1 VHWRVEGDHTICDR
15 HGNRFAKGQTCP
27 GCIADPGQRV
37 EQAERDEADPAALAD
52 EQWCRERRDAVTALA
67 ETLSG
72 QRAQPRTAEPPAE
85 PGREGEERGGWFYWR
100 GEWRRADPK
109 DKDVGYSTV
118 AKLYDTAL
126 KFHRAAV
133 EERRARG
140 EKDHDRWLVRRA
152 RELKQLGVIN

>member
-1 VHWRVEGDHTICDR
+1 VHWRVEGDHGICDR
-15 HGNRFAKGQTCP
+15 HTTRFPKGQSCP
-27 GCIADPGQRV
+27 GCIADPGPRV
-37 EQAERDEADPAALAD
+37 EPAEHDEVDPSALAD
-52 EQWCRERRDAVTALA
+52 ERWCRDRRDAVTALA

-72 QRAQPRTAEPPAE
+72 QRARPRTADPPGD
-85 PGREGEERGGWFYWR
+85 PGQDGEERDGWFYWR
-100 GEWRRADPK
+100 GQWRRSDPK
-109 DKDVGYSTV
+109 EEIGFSTV

-140 EKDHDRWLVRRA
+140 DKDHDRWLVKRA